1 MLVESVSRYEVL
13 VSFFVKSWW
22 FCGQGATAFG
32 LVDDGNAFML
42 AWARRSGRQCD
53 GANLSCPSVPRR
65 VSSVRLS
72 VTTFV
77 GDNACTRLISL
88 GSVSGMRRVG
98 SCWNQSADRH
108 EDRVCSY
115 DWARETGQSKNEKA
129 TDQPCSTPN

>member
-1 MLVESVSRYEVL
+1 MVVLRAGRDCLWASRRWERVYARL
-13 VSFFVKSWW
+13 
-22 FCGQGATAFG
+22 G
-32 LVDDGNAFML
+32 
-42 AWARRSGRQCD
+42 RRSGRQCD

-115 DWARETGQSKNEKA
+115 DWARETGQSKNDKA
-129 TDQPCSTPN
+129 TD